1 MIEIAIDVKAL
12 ADTGIKSRTDGR
24 KHKFEVGERAKDKTP
39 IETAVHVKNGKMQFF
54 PERSAKHK
62 RLLKAMGYA
71 PE

>member
-1 MIEIAIDVKAL
+1 MIEIAIDEKML
-12 ADTGIKSRTDGR
+12 ADAGIKSRTDGR
-24 KHKFEVGERAKDKTP
+24 LHMFEIGERTKDKTP

-62 RLLKAMGYA
+62 RLLKAIGYV